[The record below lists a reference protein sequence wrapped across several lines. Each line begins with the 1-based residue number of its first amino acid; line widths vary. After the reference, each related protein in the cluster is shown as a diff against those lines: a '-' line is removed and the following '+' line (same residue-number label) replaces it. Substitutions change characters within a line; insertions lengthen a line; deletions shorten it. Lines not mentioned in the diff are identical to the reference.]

1 MSKGKI
7 LLVDDDPDLVE
18 AMRLV
23 LEGNG
28 YDCVHASNGTRAIEA
43 IPKEKPDLM
52 VLDVMMDD
60 LTEGFHVAYRI
71 RKPDP
76 GLEPFQHMPIIMLT
90 AIGQRTGMKFDKQ
103 TDADYLPVEEFMEKP
118 VQPKE
123 LLAKV
128 EHLLTRRKG
137 GGRPPS
143 PAIRCRPSAGRWRRD
158 FSS

>member
-60 LTEGFHVAYRI
+60 LTEGFHVAYRV

-76 GLEPFQHMPIIMLT
+76 GLEPFAQMPIIMLT

-128 EHLLTRRKG
+128 EQLLTRRKG
-137 GGRPPS
+137 GRAAS
-143 PAIRCRPSAGRWRRD
+143 
-158 FSS
+158 

>member
-28 YDCVHASNGTRAIEA
+28 YECVHAPNGTRAIEA

-60 LTEGFHVAYRI
+60 LTEGFHVAYKI
-71 RKPDP
+71 RKPEA
-76 GLEPFQHMPIIMLT
+76 GLEPFRGMPIIMLT
-90 AIGQRTGMKFDKQ
+90 AIGQRTGMKFDQKA
-103 TDADYLPVEEFMEKP
+103 DADFLPVDEFMEKP

-128 EHLLTRRKG
+128 AHLLSRAR
-137 GGRPPS
+137 GGRP
-143 PAIRCRPSAGRWRRD
+143 AN
-158 FSS
+158 

>member
-76 GLEPFQHMPIIMLT
+76 GLEPFQQMPIIMLT

-137 GGRPPS
+137 GRATS
-143 PAIRCRPSAGRWRRD
+143 
-158 FSS
+158 

>member
-28 YDCVHASNGTRAIEA
+28 YDCIHASNGTRALEA

-60 LTEGFHVAYRI
+60 LTEGFHVAYKI
-71 RKPDP
+71 RKPEP
-76 GLEPFQHMPIIMLT
+76 GLEAFQKMPIIMLT
-90 AIGQRTGMKFDKQ
+90 AIGQRTGMKFDIAA
-103 TDADYLPVEEFMEKP
+103 DSDYLPVEEFLEKP

-123 LLAKV
+123 LLAKIQD
-128 EHLLTRRKG
+128 LLAKTR
-137 GGRPPS
+137 GGR
-143 PAIRCRPSAGRWRRD
+143 SA
-158 FSS
+158 S

>member
-28 YDCVHASNGTRAIEA
+28 YECVHASNGTRALEA

-60 LTEGFHVAYRI
+60 LTEGFHVAYKV
-71 RKPDP
+71 RKPDA
-76 GLEPFQHMPIIMLT
+76 GMEPYARMPIIMLT
-90 AIGQRTGMKFDKQ
+90 AIGQRTGMKFDLQ
-103 TDADYLPVEEFMEKP
+103 TDADYLPVEEFLEKP
-118 VQPKE
+118 IQPKE

-128 EHLLTRRKG
+128 EALLTRVR
-137 GGRPPS
+137 GGRAAS
-143 PAIRCRPSAGRWRRD
+143 
-158 FSS
+158 

>member
-28 YDCVHASNGTRAIEA
+28 YECLHASNGTRALEA
-43 IPKEKPDLM
+43 IPREKPDLM

-60 LTEGFHVAYRI
+60 LTEGFHVAYKI
-71 RKPDP
+71 RKPEP
-76 GLEPFQHMPIIMLT
+76 GLEPFQKMPIIMLT
-90 AIGQRTGMKFDKQ
+90 AIGQRTGIRLNLG
-103 TDADYLPVEEFMEKP
+103 TDADYLPVEEFLEKP

-123 LLAKV
+123 LLAKIQA
-128 EHLLTRRKG
+128 LLAKVSGGKG
-137 GGRPPS
+137 
-143 PAIRCRPSAGRWRRD
+143 
-158 FSS
+158 SS

>member
-18 AMRLV
+18 AIRLV

-28 YDCVHASNGTRAIEA
+28 YECVHASNGTRALEA
-43 IPKEKPDLM
+43 LPREQPDLI

-60 LTEGFHVAYRI
+60 LTEGFHVAYKI
-71 RKPDP
+71 RKPEP
-76 GLEPFQHMPIIMLT
+76 GLEPFARIPIIMLT
-90 AIGQRTGMKFDKQ
+90 AIGERTGMRFDLT
-103 TDADYLPVEEFMEKP
+103 TDGEYLPVEEFLEKP

-128 EHLLTRRKG
+128 EALLSKARARG
-137 GGRPPS
+137 PR
-143 PAIRCRPSAGRWRRD
+143 A
-158 FSS
+158 